1 MATRA
6 CAGDMCAGVC
16 VDYAAG
22 LFWGGVALASLMG
35 KNVAESVEIK
45 IQ

>member
-1 MATRA
+1 
-6 CAGDMCAGVC
+6 MCAGMC
-16 VDYAAG
+16 VDCLAG